1 MGYYP
6 QESLEN
12 TINTWQPL
20 GPLLKVKLLVGYML
34 VTYKIP
40 LYVPQIV
47 GIYGCPYFLTRFV
60 VDPGCIPTPKEW
72 ADTTCRCRGTLND
85 TVCGFCSVF
94 AAGKGT

>member
-40 LYVPQIV
+40 LYMPLL
-47 GIYGCPYFLTRFV
+47 F
-60 VDPGCIPTPKEW
+60 
-72 ADTTCRCRGTLND
+72 DT
-85 TVCGFCSVF
+85 FCC
-94 AAGKGT
+94 